1 MSDPMD
7 GQHGEDALIGRLL
20 RERLPR
26 HAPPARLRVAIIKAV
41 SATPVGPRRVM
52 QWMAPMASALAMAM
66 IMLLWLVPSLPTLG
80 ASDPVRRLSQA
91 VISEHAR
98 AILWGEPRADLIP
111 AVLPRAMEE
120 SGVALNWVFTGDP
133 QIQLLDAQATYL
145 EGRRGIEL
153 AYRDAQG
160 HTVSYVVLPAGTLAL
175 PERGR
180 VQIDRWKPLVR
191 KEGGFSLILWKQQEL
206 LCVLVSDLVSDNDLD
221 KLKQY
226 FVKVRS
232 STEPYAVY

>member
-1 MSDPMD
+1 MSDPVN
-7 GQHGEDALIGRLL
+7 GQYGDDALMGRLL
-20 RERLPR
+20 RARLPR
-26 HAPPARLRVAIIKAV
+26 HAAPARLRAAIIQAV
-41 SATPVGPRRVM
+41 SAAPAGPRWVT
-52 QWMAPMASALAMAM
+52 QWMAPMASAFAMAM
-66 IMLLWLVPSLPTLG
+66 IMLLWLAPSLPTVNT
-80 ASDPVRRLSQA
+80 SDPVRLLSQA

-98 AILWGEPRADLIP
+98 AILWGEPRADVVP
-111 AVLPRAMEE
+111 AALPRAMEE
-120 SGVALNWVFTGDP
+120 SGVALNWVFTGDT

-191 KEGGFSLILWKQQEL
+191 KEGGFSLILWKQQDL
-206 LCVLVSDLVSDNDLD
+206 LCVLVSDLVSEGDLD

-232 STEPYAVY
+232 STEPYAIY

>member
-7 GQHGEDALIGRLL
+7 GQYGDDALMGRLL

-26 HAPPARLRVAIIKAV
+26 HVAPARLRSAIIQAV
-41 SATPVGPRRVM
+41 SPAPAGPRWTM
-52 QWMAPMASALAMAM
+52 QWMAPIASALVMAM
-66 IMLLWLVPSLPTLG
+66 IMLLWLGPSLPTLST
-80 ASDPVRRLSQA
+80 SDPVRLLSQA

-98 AILWGEPRADLIP
+98 AILWGEPRPDVIP
-111 AVLPRAMEE
+111 AALPRAMEE

-133 QIQLLDAQATYL
+133 QIQLLDAQATYI

-206 LCVLVSDLVSDNDLD
+206 LCVLVSDLVSEGDLD